1 MPHINLLPW
10 REQQRKDSQN
20 QFITIL
26 FVVVAVSFISMYLL
40 SSFYSGLR
48 QGQDTKNNYLNTEIA
63 TLNQRI
69 REINELDKKKE
80 NLQQRM
86 RLIEELQSSRNL
98 GTQIMD
104 EVAQIVPAG
113 VYLTKLER
121 HDNRIHVIGRSE
133 SNNRLST
140 MLRQVQSSY
149 LLERPIMQGIVAG
162 EQTSRLL
169 SDFNMDFYVKPFD
182 KIGEVRDE
190 P

>member
-10 REQQRKDSQN
+10 RELQREESKKK
-20 QFITIL
+20 FITIL
-26 FVVVAVSFISMYLL
+26 VAVVIGCFASMYLL
-40 SSFYSGLR
+40 SSFYAGLKD
-48 QGQDTKNNYLNTEIA
+48 GQNLKNNYLSSEISM
-63 TLNQRI
+63 LDEKISEI
-69 REINELDKKKE
+69 RNLDKRKE

-104 EVAQIVPAG
+104 EVAKIVPQG

-121 HDNRIHVIGRSE
+121 RGSQIHVLGRSE

-140 MLRQVQSSY
+140 MLRQVQGSY
-149 LLERPIMQGIVAG
+149 LLERPTMQGIVAG
-162 EQTSRLL
+162 DQTSRLL
-169 SDFNMDFYVKPFD
+169 SDFNMEFYVKPFD
-182 KIGEVRDE
+182 EIGEVSDE

>member
-10 REQQRKDSQN
+10 RELQREESKKK
-20 QFITIL
+20 FIIIL
-26 FVVVAVSFISMYLL
+26 MGVVILCFACMYLL
-40 SSFYSGLR
+40 SSFYSALR
-48 QGQDTKNNYLNTEIA
+48 EGQSIKNNYLSSEI
-63 TLNQRI
+63 TT
-69 REINELDKKKE
+69 LDKRISEIRGLDRKKE

-86 RLIEELQSSRNL
+86 KLIEELQRNRNL

-104 EVAQIVPAG
+104 EVTRIVPPG

-121 HDNRIHVIGRSE
+121 RGSIIHVLGRSE

-149 LLERPIMQGIVAG
+149 LLEKPTMQGIIAG
-162 EQTSRLL
+162 EQSSRLL
-169 SDFNMDFYVKPFD
+169 SDFNMEFYIKPFEQ
-182 KIGEVRDE
+182 IGEGRNE

>member
-10 REQQRKDSQN
+10 RESQREESKKK
-20 QFITIL
+20 FVTIL
-26 FVVVAVSFISMYLL
+26 VGVVILCFASMYLL
-40 SSFYSGLR
+40 SSFYSALKD
-48 QGQDTKNNYLNTEIA
+48 GQNLKNNYLSSEISM
-63 TLNQRI
+63 
-69 REINELDKKKE
+69 LDKKISEIRSLDKRKE

-104 EVAQIVPAG
+104 EVAKIVPGG

-121 HDNRIHVIGRSE
+121 KGSQIHVLGRSE

-149 LLERPIMQGIVAG
+149 LLENPSMQGIVAG
-162 EQTSRLL
+162 DQSSRLL
-169 SDFNMDFYVKPFD
+169 SDFNMEFYVKSFD
-182 KIGEVRDE
+182 KIGEVSDE

>member
-10 REQQRKDSQN
+10 REQQRKESQN
-20 QFITIL
+20 RFVMIL
-26 FVVVAVSFISMYLL
+26 SVVVVLSFLSMYVL
-40 SSFYSGLR
+40 SSFYDNLH
-48 QGQDTKNNYLNTEIA
+48 QGQNIKNQYLETEIA

-69 REINELDKKKE
+69 QEIKELDKKKAS
-80 NLQQRM
+80 LQQRM
-86 RLIEELQSSRNL
+86 NLIEQLQSSRNL

-104 EVAQIVPAG
+104 EVAKIVPAG

-121 HDNRIHVIGRSE
+121 QGDRIHVVGRSE

-140 MLRQVQSSY
+140 MLRQVQGSY
-149 LLERPIMQGIVAG
+149 LLERPVMQGIVAG

-182 KIGEVRDE
+182 KIEQVSK
-190 P
+190 

>member
-10 REQQRKDSQN
+10 RELQREESKKK
-20 QFITIL
+20 FVTIL
-26 FVVVAVSFISMYLL
+26 IGVVIICFASMYLL
-40 SSFYSGLR
+40 SSFYSGLKD
-48 QGQDTKNNYLNTEIA
+48 GQNLKNNYLSSEISM
-63 TLNQRI
+63 
-69 REINELDKKKE
+69 LDKKISE

-104 EVAQIVPAG
+104 EVAKIVPAG

-121 HDNRIHVIGRSE
+121 RGSQIHVLGRSE

-149 LLERPIMQGIVAG
+149 LLERPSMQGIVAG
-162 EQTSRLL
+162 DQSSRLL
-169 SDFNMDFYVKPFD
+169 SDFNMEFYVKPFD
-182 KIGEVRDE
+182 QIGEVSDE